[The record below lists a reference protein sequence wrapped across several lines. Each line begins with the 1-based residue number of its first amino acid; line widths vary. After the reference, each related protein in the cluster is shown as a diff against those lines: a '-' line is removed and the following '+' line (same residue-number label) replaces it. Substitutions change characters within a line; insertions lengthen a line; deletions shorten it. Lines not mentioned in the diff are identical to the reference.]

1 MNADKLREAMQEK
14 GISVKRMCQE
24 IGISRKAFWSK
35 CEGKS
40 EFKLCEIIKIV
51 DLLGTDRGIEIFFPS
66 EWRKGH

>member
-1 MNADKLREAMQEK
+1 MNAEKLREVMQEK

-35 CEGKS
+35 CEGRS
-40 EFKLCEIIKIV
+40 EFKLNEILAIV
-51 DLLGTDRGIEIFFPS
+51 DLLGMDDAIEIFFPS